1 MDDIVPAGA
10 PFVLL
15 DDFVLPVA
23 QGLDALARPL
33 QLRIVPAGLD
43 HGDPM
48 AVTLDATPGAT
59 ALRPLSPVH
68 VRGWRTE
75 EGVRISFVRRTRI
88 DGDGWGAGEVPLG
101 EAREAYEV
109 DVLSGSSVV
118 RTLTGETSDILYPLA
133 DEVAD
138 FSTPQTEL
146 TVRVAQM
153 SATVGRGTP
162 TEATLSHLG

>member
-1 MDDIVPAGA
+1 VG
-10 PFVLL
+10 VL
-15 DDFVLPVA
+15 
-23 QGLDALARPL
+23 
-33 QLRIVPAGLD
+33 
-43 HGDPM
+43 
-48 AVTLDATPGAT
+48 
-59 ALRPLSPVH
+59 
-68 VRGWRTE
+68 
-75 EGVRISFVRRTRI
+75 ISFVRRTRI